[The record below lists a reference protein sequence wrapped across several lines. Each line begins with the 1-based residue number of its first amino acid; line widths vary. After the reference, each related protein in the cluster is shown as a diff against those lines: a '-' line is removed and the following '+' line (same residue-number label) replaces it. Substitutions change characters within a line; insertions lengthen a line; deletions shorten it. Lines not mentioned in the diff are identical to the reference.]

1 MTAAWHADLQMLSAY
16 ADGGLDDVRASS
28 IEAHLLSCETC
39 RDLLA
44 PAVPAATIDRVW
56 QGVVIATVA
65 PHAGIVERVLLRAGV
80 RDDIA
85 RLLAATPSL
94 RVSWFLAESLALGF
108 AAFAANV
115 APGGGADAALFLFL
129 VIAAL
134 APVAGVAAA
143 FGPGLDPT
151 YEIGIAAPMRNE
163 RLLLMRTLA
172 VLATSLAI
180 AGLAAIALPGFD
192 RAAIAWLLPSL
203 GLCLTTVTLAT
214 WIRPVVAAI
223 VVAMTWLAVAA
234 SVTAARSDPVAAF
247 RSGGQVLA
255 LALIVI
261 SALVLSR
268 RRVVYEGGVAA

>member
-1 MTAAWHADLQMLSAY
+1 MTAWHADPAALAAY
-16 ADGGLDDVRASS
+16 ADGALDYVRASS
-28 IEAHLLSCETC
+28 LEAHLMSCSAC
-39 RDLLA
+39 RTGLA
-44 PAVPAATIDRVW
+44 SAVPAPPLLRAWR
-56 QGVVIATVA
+56 GVTIATVA
-65 PHAGIVERVLLRAGV
+65 PRPGLVERALLRAGV
-80 RDDIA
+80 RDDVA

-94 RVSWFLAESLALGF
+94 RVSWFLAEALAMGF

-115 APGGGADAALFLFL
+115 APGAGADAALFLFL

-151 YEIGIAAPMRNE
+151 YEVGIAAPMRSE
-163 RLLLMRTLA
+163 RLLLVRSLA

-180 AGLAAIALPGFD
+180 AGLAAITLPGFD
-192 RAAIAWLLPSL
+192 RAAIAWLLPAL
-203 GLCLTTVTLAT
+203 GLCLTTITLST
-214 WIRPVVAAI
+214 WIRPLVAAI

-247 RSGGQVLA
+247 RSGGQILA
-255 LALIVI
+255 VGLIVI

>member
-1 MTAAWHADLQMLSAY
+1 MTTWHAEPAALAAY
-16 ADGGLDDVRASS
+16 ADGALDDVRASS
-28 IEAHLLSCETC
+28 LEAHLMSCSAC
-39 RDLLA
+39 RTALA
-44 PAVPAATIDRVW
+44 SAVPAAPLLRAW
-56 QGVVIATVA
+56 RGVTIATVA
-65 PHAGIVERVLLRAGV
+65 PRPGLVERVLLRAGV
-80 RDDIA
+80 RDDVA

-94 RVSWFLAESLALGF
+94 RVSWLLAEALALGF

-115 APGGGADAALFLFL
+115 APGARADAALFLFL

-151 YEIGIAAPMRNE
+151 YEVGIAAPMRSE
-163 RLLLMRTLA
+163 RLLLVRSLA
-172 VLATSLAI
+172 VLATSLVI
-180 AGLAAIALPGFD
+180 AGLAAITLPGFD
-192 RAAIAWLLPSL
+192 RAAIAWLLPAL
-203 GLCLTTVTLAT
+203 GLCLTTITLAT
-214 WIRPVVAAI
+214 WIRPLVAAI

-247 RSGGQVLA
+247 RSGGQLLA
-255 LALIVI
+255 VALIVI